1 MIEAILQAKLR
12 KIEKIR
18 KRRENKFIR
27 RAHCALSL
35 RLAKDSSKKSDQP
48 ICKTYIFSAN
58 FKFVLSFKFGKIFA
72 LRSAIH
78 PRSCLGI
85 SPRVVLVSSQK
96 GQMDHECKKR
106 MTSKSVKLYGRG
118 GGYTVTN
125 CSAVPQLAAGPR
137 NERCAKIINDFFFNL
152 ACQKGF
158 HLRIILI
165 HFKANFELLQL
176 YE

>member
-78 PRSCLGI
+78 PRSCLVLGLVLE
-85 SPRVVLVSSQK
+85 SSWSLPRKAKWTTNAKNGWHQNPWNCTGGVEVTQSQTAV
-96 GQMDHECKKR
+96 QSATACCRAKKR
-106 MTSKSVKLYGRG
+106 KVCKNNKWLFLQFGMPKGIPPTH
-118 GGYTVTN
+118 N
-125 CSAVPQLAAGPR
+125 
-137 NERCAKIINDFFFNL
+137 INPF
-152 ACQKGF
+152 QG
-158 HLRIILI
+158 
-165 HFKANFELLQL
+165 
-176 YE
+176 